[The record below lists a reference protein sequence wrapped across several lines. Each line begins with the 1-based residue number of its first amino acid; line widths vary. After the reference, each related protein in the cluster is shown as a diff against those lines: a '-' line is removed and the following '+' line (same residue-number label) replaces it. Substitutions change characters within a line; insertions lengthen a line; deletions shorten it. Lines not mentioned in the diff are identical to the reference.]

1 MKTIEQRRAADA
13 LSRAGRL
20 NAKSDDFK
28 KLYRSYVDRLGPTII
43 MNGLGQA
50 LATECAAAGPKLE
63 KDRKHAHQDAHREL
77 YVSLQNWLCRED
89 GGVYP
94 SSGDLLQAIMAED
107 ESRYLHAQ
115 AEALAWLK
123 WHKKFCRAKFP
134 KGEETAE

>member
-1 MKTIEQRRAADA
+1 MKAIEQRRAADA
-13 LSRAGRL
+13 LSRVGQL
-20 NAKSDDFK
+20 NAKPDEFK
-28 KLYRSYVDRLGPTII
+28 KLYRSYVDRMGPTII

-50 LATECAAAGPKLE
+50 LAAECAAAGSKPK
-63 KDRKHAHQDAHREL
+63 KDREQAHREL

-94 SSGDLLQAIMAED
+94 PNGDLLQAIMAED

-134 KGEETAE
+134 KSEESAE